1 MSKASC
7 AFREKNLSYN
17 GGALRFLAIALTIMY
32 AWILIWALVLKL
44 CDHDS
49 LISNYYNLRNMTI
62 EERIMW
68 DIIPFNYR
76 GADVDK
82 AKQILATFL
91 NCFVLAPFGVT
102 LQYSF
107 KKRNLLRD
115 LLICLGFT
123 SFIEITQLFTTFA
136 NFATE
141 DFITNLA
148 GYFIGLIIYLIF
160 FRRLSEK
167 TTVRLLAVFAVIGAV
182 LTAYTMMTAINSAEL
197 IFKLITR
204 TY

>member
-1 MSKASC
+1 MRDILRIRSGKIGSHS
-7 AFREKNLSYN
+7 LSVRLL
-17 GGALRFLAIALTIMY
+17 GIALTLMI
-32 AWILIWALVLKL
+32 AWLLFWALVLKL

-62 EERIMW
+62 EERIIW

-76 GADVDK
+76 GEDVYK

-91 NCFVLAPFGVT
+91 KCFVLAPFGVT

-107 KKRNLLRD
+107 KKRNVLRD

-141 DFITNLA
+141 DFITNIA

-160 FRRLSEK
+160 FRRLSKK

-182 LTAYTMMTAINSAEL
+182 LTAYTMMTAINSADL
-197 IFKLITR
+197 IYQLITR